1 MLNDVV
7 YCFRNYKKKNIIED
21 STTVFHNIFSEVS
34 PSDVNLLTKI
44 LSVSVCI
51 VAIKL
56 ELNLLTQT
64 NVYVL
69 ILSIESFH

>member
-7 YCFRNYKKKNIIED
+7 YCFRNYKKKSIIED
-21 STTVFHNIFSEVS
+21 SATVFYNNFSEVS
-34 PSDVNLLTKI
+34 PSDVNLLAKI
-44 LSVSVCI
+44 LSVYVCI
-51 VAIKL
+51 VAIKF

-69 ILSIESFH
+69 ILSIESFR